1 MLPEA
6 EGADRL
12 RGLGWEPPS
21 LGDSGLESVRLEGT
35 GGGGVRGSL

>member
-12 RGLGWEPPS
+12 SGLDWRPPS
-21 LGDSGLESVRLEGT
+21 LGDSGPESVGLEGT
-35 GGGGVRGSL
+35 GGGGVRG